1 MKFIRTLSTA
11 LTLLLTTLPAFTQAQ
26 VQPQQQFETRSGDY
40 TVYHSLFP
48 SSFLQPNIAS
58 TYNITRSRD
67 RLVLN
72 VSVTRNDA
80 DTGVETQS
88 ARVTGTRS
96 DLIHT
101 QPIEF
106 REIREKDAVYYIA
119 EIRATSE
126 AVFYFDLKVQPDP
139 NRPPIAVQFNKR
151 VSPEK

>member
-1 MKFIRTLSTA
+1 MIPTRTLPITMIVLLA
-11 LTLLLTTLPAFTQAQ
+11 LVLANASARA
-26 VQPQQQFETRSGDY
+26 QQQFETKSGDY

-58 TYNITRSRD
+58 SYNITRARD

-72 VSVTRNDA
+72 VSVTHGSGGEEMR
-80 DTGVETQS
+80 TQS
-88 ARVTGTRS
+88 AIVSGTRS

-139 NRPPIAVQFNKR
+139 DRPPISVKFNKR